1 MLNCW
6 VIMQPKKG
14 NLLLMPFVA
23 REMNMSNGKKSYFR
37 LDPFLIGLLDNNRSA
52 QLIKPFNVELLG
64 NSTFKEG

>member
-1 MLNCW
+1 M
-6 VIMQPKKG
+6 
-14 NLLLMPFVA
+14 LMPFVVG
-23 REMNMSNGKKSYFR
+23 EMNMSSGKKSYFR